1 MANMKTTIDIPDE
14 LFREAKARAAMEGIK
29 LKDLVADALRAKL
42 HPGTHQKRRRVKFP
56 IIEGDPAAPP
66 ITDEMV
72 KAALEQMYQE
82 EDESYAKFVRR

>member
-1 MANMKTTIDIPDE
+1 MKTTIEIPDE

-42 HPGTHQKRRRVKFP
+42 HPAPVKKGHRVKFP
-56 IIEGDPAAPP
+56 IIEGTHTGRK

-72 KAALEQMYQE
+72 NDAVEQMYKE
-82 EDESYAKFVRR
+82 EAEYYAQFMRR